1 LPETLKS
8 LARDITV
15 SEANST
21 LGLLR
26 LTEVATPQP
35 HKNLYG
41 KDYDPP
47 TPDSPA
53 YDRR

>member
-1 LPETLKS
+1 MPETLKS
-8 LARDITV
+8 LTRDITV

-26 LTEVATPQP
+26 LTEVPMPQP

-41 KDYDPP
+41 QDYDPP
-47 TPDSPA
+47 MPDSPA
-53 YDRR
+53 YERH